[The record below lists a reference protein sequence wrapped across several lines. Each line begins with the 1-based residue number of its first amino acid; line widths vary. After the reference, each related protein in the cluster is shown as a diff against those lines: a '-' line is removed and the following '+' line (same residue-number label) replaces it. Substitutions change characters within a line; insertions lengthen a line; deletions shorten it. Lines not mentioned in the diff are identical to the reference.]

1 MEKFNGSLAEG
12 EREPLGLEFE
22 LGDNMGEQLVFDAP
36 ELVADGAPMVEI
48 DLSGAER
55 APSKIELSVPDTYIS
70 DAKYISESFIDDPMQ
85 LSPTYVPRFT
95 EASERYRTA
104 YKASERE
111 SDEKRAAGISDLD
124 PTAEVDEGR
133 EAPHVLVQGRSA
145 PIDVS
150 DESIRILKFDE
161 ERELDTVSAEERELE
176 ALKNVVAESAY
187 PKDADSAAEGDAA
200 TDGEESIEELL
211 DEAVEAKAQ
220 NMPDPFLELTL
231 VDYTP
236 SDNDPESLSAEEA
249 PLESAAG
256 GDNGEFVRPSQRD
269 ATKDGFLDH
278 IVSVKIRL
286 IGAAVLLAVLVLFDV
301 LSLFSI
307 NIFSI
312 FGVGSVS
319 YAAAAVDLQFA
330 VCLAMFASP
339 EIYRALRNLSR
350 RVVSPEL
357 VIILSLIMVAVN
369 SLTVIATNA
378 VSYPT
383 FAVLLGIQVIASI
396 AASYHRLSADFSAF
410 KIISKNTVKNI
421 LDKRMTRS
429 LPRENLALDGVV
441 DEYDSKIGRLFRAA
455 FISDFFARTGRA
467 VENTANNLLMLL
479 SSLGVAVVT
488 ALITWLVGGSG
499 LAGFTGTLAFVF
511 MLSFPAFSILVH
523 KLPYHR
529 SVGATEAEHGAFVGE
544 SSLYACSDIDV
555 IAYDDTEIFGLEDV
569 SIKKVHLYG
578 KAYNAGKAM
587 QQMYAVFSAIGGPLR
602 DIFAASVDGGCE
614 AVIDVNIE
622 DDGVSGTLGGRSVA
636 AGTLEYMQR
645 NGIAV
650 PEGDSGSSP
659 LAGDSTKVMY
669 GAEDGVVYVK
679 FFIRYSF
686 SEEFTMLLPS
696 LKKAGIVPLIYT
708 RDPNL
713 TVEFF
718 KMLTLG
724 EDIIRVMKKHTLP
737 SAEDKVYRRVSAG
750 IVTLGDKQNA
760 VNMVLLAK
768 KYTVFQSALST
779 CELIAMLAGT
789 VVAVMFAVT
798 GSLALPMSAMGLLQL
813 AWCGY
818 LYFRSHR
825 ILKDKSVK
833 EDDNVV

>member
-12 EREPLGLEFE
+12 ERESLGLEFE

-36 ELVADGAPMVEI
+36 ELIADGTPVVEI
-48 DLSGAER
+48 DLSGAQTE
-55 APSKIELSVPDTYIS
+55 SSEEELSVPDSYVS
-70 DAKYISESFIDDPMQ
+70 GVRYISESFIDDPMQ
-85 LSPTYVPRFT
+85 ISPTYVPRFT
-95 EASERYRTA
+95 EASEKYRVAHKMTD
-104 YKASERE
+104 RE
-111 SDEKRAAGISDLD
+111 FSAEQRNEIPSLD
-124 PTAEVDEGR
+124 PTAEVDEGK

-161 ERELDTVSAEERELE
+161 ERVSESMSAEERELE
-176 ALKNVVAESAY
+176 ALKNVVTESAR
-187 PKDADSAAEGDAA
+187 PKDADSAAEDAILSEA
-200 TDGEESIEELL
+200 EQSIEEIS

-220 NMPDPFLELTL
+220 DMPDPFLELTL

-249 PLESAAG
+249 PLESVAG
-256 GDNGEFVRPSQRD
+256 RDNGEFVRPSQRD

-286 IGAAVLLAVLVLFDV
+286 IGAAVLLAALVLVDV

-307 NIFSI
+307 NIFSV

-319 YAAAAVDLQFA
+319 YAGAAVDLQFA
-330 VCLAMFASP
+330 VCLALFASP

-350 RVVSPEL
+350 RVFSPEL
-357 VIILSLIMVAVN
+357 VMVLSLVMIAIH

-378 VSYPT
+378 VGYPT
-383 FAVLLGIQVIASI
+383 FAILLGIQVIAAI

-467 VENTANNLLMLL
+467 VENTANNLLMVL
-479 SSLGVAVVT
+479 SSLGVSIVT
-488 ALITWLVGGSG
+488 ALITWLVGSGG
-499 LAGFTGTLAFVF
+499 LADFTGTFAFVF
-511 MLSFPAFSILVH
+511 MLAFPAFSILVH

-529 SVGATEAEHGAFVGE
+529 SVDATEAEHGAFVGE

-587 QQMYAVFSAIGGPLR
+587 HQMYAVFSAIGGPLR
-602 DIFAASVDGGCE
+602 DIFAASVDGGCD
-614 AVIDVNIE
+614 AIINVSIE
-622 DDGVSGTLGGRSVA
+622 DDGVSGTLGGHSVA

-650 PEGDSGSSP
+650 PDGDNGSGP
-659 LAGDSTKVMY
+659 VAGDSTKVMY
-669 GAEDGVVYVK
+669 GAEDGEVYVK

-737 SAEDKVYRRVSAG
+737 AAEEKVYRRVSAG

-768 KYTVFQSALST
+768 KYTAFQSALST

-818 LYFRSHR
+818 LYLRSHR